1 MGGRQLLLML
11 LARQGEDPGATT
23 DRVHETENGEG
34 NGMDPVTVLQR
45 LSDSEIN
52 VTITTIWDGG
62 YDFALI
68 SYMELEGSRAA
79 NRLRENVHFS

>member
-1 MGGRQLLLML
+1 
-11 LARQGEDPGATT
+11 
-23 DRVHETENGEG
+23 
-34 NGMDPVTVLQR
+34 MDPVTVLQR